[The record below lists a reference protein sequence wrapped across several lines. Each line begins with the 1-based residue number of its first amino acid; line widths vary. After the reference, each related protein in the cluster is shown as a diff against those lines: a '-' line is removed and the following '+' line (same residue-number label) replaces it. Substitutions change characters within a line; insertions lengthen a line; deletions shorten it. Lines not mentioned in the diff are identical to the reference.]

1 MPYPNDIFRTFNI
14 IMALLCH
21 FLLRSHHTFF
31 FQRLQTE
38 KSSGDQ
44 DAQSKP
50 SDSDKATEGGD
61 KQGGFFSRIF
71 KWKGSNQA
79 HLPED
84 KDPSIVWDD
93 NLKRWVNKD
102 GDDEADAPPPP
113 PPMASSLRNQ
123 AAPANR
129 QGPRSE

>member
-1 MPYPNDIFRTFNI
+1 
-14 IMALLCH
+14 MALLCH
-21 FLLRSHHTFF
+21 FLLRSHHIFFFFFF
-31 FQRLQTE
+31 FQPLQTE
-38 KSSGDQ
+38 KSSSDQ

-50 SDSDKATEGGD
+50 SDSDKATEGGED

-71 KWKGSNQA
+71 KWKGSSNQA

-84 KDPSIVWDD
+84 KDPPIVWDD

-102 GDDEADAPPPP
+102 GDDEADGPPPP

-123 AAPANR
+123 AANR